1 MKMTSHMKQKIQI
14 GTAALIASFLFT
26 TYAGAAELSSLHWK
40 SSLGE
45 DAVIASV
52 DEKVQVKTSELD
64 GGKRL
69 RVSFPETVMIS
80 DLQPLQGNQG
90 VAVGDP
96 VGRQ

>member
-14 GTAALIASFLFT
+14 GTATVIAGFLFT
-26 TYAGAAELSSLHWK
+26 TFAGAAELSSLHWK

-80 DLQPLQGNQG
+80 DLQPLAGKG
-90 VAVGDP
+90 IS
-96 VGRQ
+96 